1 MALGG
6 APTVVIAGGGCSG
19 TMLAA
24 ALSAASDDHPCHV
37 VVIDPSETPGRG
49 VAYGTHYPSHLLNV
63 TAEQM
68 SAHLDRPDDFANWA
82 NHHDAGLS
90 GRSFAPRM
98 VYGDYLE
105 SVWRKAQRGAA
116 PRSSVLHIRGSVISV
131 LDAAGG
137 ARVRVGIDNGTCID
151 ADHLVLA
158 MGNLTP
164 SPATATRGIAA
175 SPRYIADPWRPGAL
189 DNIGGAV
196 LLIGTGL
203 TAVDV
208 ALMLADR
215 YGVGTIRAVSRHGLL
230 PREHRPGL
238 VPTPALAEAPTGR
251 TVREL
256 VALLRRNA
264 DQQCDWRLAVDEL
277 RPHVAAVWRSLP
289 DVERRRFMRHVSRF
303 WEVHRHRMA
312 PEIANRVAALMTAQR
327 LRISRGSIE
336 SHRDLRDGVEVS
348 VRRRGTSITDVFTAA
363 HVINCT
369 GPQLNVGAVGDP
381 LIDGLLASGVV
392 RPGPYGL
399 GLDAESDGAIIDA
412 LGNPSRNLWVIGP
425 LRRGVEWETTAA
437 REIRAQAA
445 ALAQR
450 LPMVTPEATQAPLP
464 AAAHRAAP
472 PMEKA
477 AAIAAVAQAELLP
490 SF

>member
-24 ALSAASDDHPCHV
+24 ALSAASSDRPCHV

-49 VAYGTHYPSHLLNV
+49 VAYGTQYPSHLLNV
-63 TAEQM
+63 PAEQM
-68 SAHLDRPDDFANWA
+68 SAHLDRPDDFSAWA
-82 NHHDAGLS
+82 NHRDPGLT

-98 VYGDYLE
+98 VYGEYLE
-105 SVWRKAQRGAA
+105 SVWRAAQRDAA
-116 PRSSVLHIRGSVISV
+116 PGSSVVHVRGSVTSV
-131 LDAAGG
+131 VEGPGG
-137 ARVRVGIDNGTCID
+137 SRLCVGIDNGTRIE

-158 MGNLTP
+158 MGNLP
-164 SPATATRGIAA
+164 PKPATAEARGIAA
-175 SPRYIADPWRPGAL
+175 SPRYVADPWHPGAL
-189 DNIGGAV
+189 DNVGGPV

-215 YGVGTIRAVSRHGLL
+215 YGVGTIHAISRHGLL

-238 VPTPALAEAPTGR
+238 VPTPAPAVAPTGR

-264 DQQCDWRLAVDEL
+264 DQHCDWRLAVDEF
-277 RPHVAAVWRSLP
+277 RPHVAAVWQSLP
-289 DVERRRFMRHVSRF
+289 DAERRRFMRHVSRF

-312 PEIANRVAALMTAQR
+312 PEIATRVHGLLSTQR
-327 LRISRGSIE
+327 LRISRGSIGG
-336 SHRDLRDGVEVS
+336 HRELRDRVEVS

-363 HVINCT
+363 HVINCS
-369 GPQLNVGAVGDP
+369 GPQLSISAAGDP
-381 LIDGLLASGVV
+381 LIDGLIASGLV

-399 GLDAESDGAIIDA
+399 GLDTACDGAIVDRR
-412 LGNPSRNLWVIGP
+412 GNASRTLSAIGP
-425 LRRGVEWETTAA
+425 LRRGVEWETTAV

-445 ALAQR
+445 SLAQR
-450 LPMVTPEATQAPLP
+450 LPVIEAEAKPSPRVP
-464 AAAHRAAP
+464 AASPMERVVAATPVAP
-472 PMEKA
+472 P
-477 AAIAAVAQAELLP
+477 ELLP